1 MAHEKAEEQN
11 FDSLDGLL
19 KVNTVAI
26 TGGKGCRDK
35 SKTNNGNDC
44 SQESTDNKING
55 R

>member
-11 FDSLDGLL
+11 FDSLDGLP

-26 TGGKGCRDK
+26 TGGKGRRDR

-44 SQESTDNKING
+44 SREGTDKEING